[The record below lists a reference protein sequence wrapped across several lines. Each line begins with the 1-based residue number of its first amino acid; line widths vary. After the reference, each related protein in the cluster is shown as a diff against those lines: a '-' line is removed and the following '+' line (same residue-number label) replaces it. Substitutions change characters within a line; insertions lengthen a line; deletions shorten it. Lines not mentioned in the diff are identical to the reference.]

1 MKSGQP
7 LRPED
12 KRDID
17 IAMETK
23 RRAGGSGLGT
33 RLCSVDVCLFYKNS
47 RMCAVMVLISMYKT
61 GHLKLGVTS
70 AKVKVI
76 LKVEPLTS
84 SSLPEIVCCI
94 TDRRETTIYTLVNF
108 RNTEIMNQVTLLNI
122 LSRQH
127 TVNSQND
134 VILMLKN
141 NFY

>member
-1 MKSGQP
+1 
-7 LRPED
+7 
-12 KRDID
+12 
-17 IAMETK
+17 
-23 RRAGGSGLGT
+23 
-33 RLCSVDVCLFYKNS
+33 
-47 RMCAVMVLISMYKT
+47 MCAVMVLISMYKT

>member
-1 MKSGQP
+1 MKSGQS

-33 RLCSVDVCLFYKNS
+33 RLCSVEVCLFYKNS
-47 RMCAVMVLISMYKT
+47 KMCAVMVLILMCKT
-61 GHLKLGVTS
+61 GRLKLGVTS
-70 AKVKVI
+70 AKVI

-94 TDRRETTIYTLVNF
+94 TDRKETMI
-108 RNTEIMNQVTLLNI
+108 
-122 LSRQH
+122 
-127 TVNSQND
+127 
-134 VILMLKN
+134 
-141 NFY
+141 